1 VPSFGVVVAVI
12 DSGRIALQLRED
24 SRLWSLPGG
33 AVDPGESLVEAAV
46 REVREETGL
55 EVQLTRL
62 VGVYSRPKWL
72 NGGDHNVL
80 FAAVPVGGD
89 IHGFAGAETIEA
101 AYVDPAEL
109 PESLVWWHRR
119 MIADA
124 VSGAC
129 GVAWTLNATWPF
141 EGDRRSVVEQ
151 MRRDP
156 ALVERARAS
165 FAALPGPDDERLEL
179 RSVRAQGSDGS

>member
-1 VPSFGVVVAVI
+1 MPTFGVVVAVV
-12 DSGRIALQLRED
+12 DGGRIALQLRED

-33 AVDPGESLVEAAV
+33 AVDLGESLVKAAV

-72 NGGDHNVL
+72 GGGDHNVL

-89 IHGFAGAETIEA
+89 VHGYAEAETLDA
-101 AYVDPAEL
+101 AFFDPAKL

-129 GVAWTLNATWPF
+129 GVAWVLNATWPF
-141 EGDRRSVVEQ
+141 DEDRRSVVER
-151 MRRDP
+151 MRHDP
-156 ALVERARAS
+156 TLRERVRAMFTAR
-165 FAALPGPDDERLEL
+165 PDPEDERLEL
-179 RSVRAQGSDGS
+179 RPVTAEDSSGS